1 MVARLASKNVT
12 PHSLH
17 ATAVHMLAAGVDTTV
32 IRSWLGRQP

>member
-17 ATAVHMLAAGVDTTV
+17 TTAVHMLAAGLDLT
-32 IRSWLGRQP
+32 